1 MQGTPAVGT
10 SGATSGHLR
19 GLEGVNEMMM
29 NQMTPRGMSRRH
41 FMSHL
46 AGASALTLPALT
58 LGHTLRVHADDLK
71 KRRKSAILLWMNGGP
86 STIDLF
92 DLKPGAPTGGPF
104 RPISTSGDVEISE
117 HLPMTAQVMHH
128 LSIVRSMSTREA
140 DHGRGR
146 YYMHT
151 GYTPNPNIEH
161 PSYGSVV
168 AHELSHQRPELEIPP
183 FITVGGGSVGPGF
196 LGMAW
201 APFTVDSNGRVR
213 NLQMNL
219 EERRLHQRMAALD
232 MIESNFIS
240 QRRGS
245 AAEDHQKILR
255 KTVNLMTSDQMEA
268 FRVDREPA
276 EVRERYG
283 NTGFG
288 RGCLMARRLVEV
300 GVPFIEVDNGGWDN
314 HSDIFSTLSDRKLPE
329 LDRAMSALVEDL
341 AERELLEDTAIIW
354 MGEFGRTPRINAGAG
369 RDHWARAWSV
379 VVGGAGMQGGI
390 AVGETNEDGTRV
402 ETEPYTSQDLMATVC
417 RALGISLETTFTS
430 ASGRPMRIANS
441 GKVIQELFS

>member
-1 MQGTPAVGT
+1 
-10 SGATSGHLR
+10 
-19 GLEGVNEMMM
+19 MMF
-29 NQMTPRGMSRRH
+29 QPQVPDGMTRRH
-41 FMSHL
+41 FMTHL
-46 AGASALTLPALT
+46 AGASALTLPALS
-58 LGHTLRVHADDLK
+58 LGHSLRVHAQDLQ

-104 RPISTSGDVEISE
+104 RPISTRGDVEISE
-117 HLPMTAQVMHH
+117 HLPMTADVMQH

-161 PSYGSVV
+161 PSYGAVV
-168 AHELSHQRPELEIPP
+168 AHELIHQRPELEIPP

-201 APFTVDSNGRVR
+201 APFSVDNNGRVR

-219 EERRLHQRMAALD
+219 DQRRLHQRMAALN
-232 MIESNFIS
+232 MIESSFIG
-240 QRRGS
+240 QNRGS

-255 KTVNLMTSDQMEA
+255 KTLNLMTSSQMEA

-276 EVRERYG
+276 AVRERYG
-283 NTGFG
+283 NNGFG
-288 RGCLMARRLVEV
+288 RGCLMARRLVEA

-314 HSDIFSTLSDRKLPE
+314 HSDIFSTLEDRKLPE

-341 AERELLEDTAIIW
+341 EQRGMLEDTAIIW
-354 MGEFGRTPRINAGAG
+354 MGEFGRTPRINANAG

-379 VVGGAGMQGGI
+379 VVGGAGMRGGI
-390 AVGETNEDGTRV
+390 AVGKTNEDGTLV
-402 ETEPYTSQDLMATVC
+402 ESEPYVSQDLMATIC

-430 ASGRPMRIANS
+430 SSGRPMRIANS
-441 GKVIQELFS
+441 GKVISELFA